1 MTALSLDLTQS
12 ESQMCAE
19 LGQALGLP
27 EPVSTTVLQ
36 AALASDSYA
45 RSLLA
50 SRRTPQMLQ
59 MLLAS
64 PPRRTSLKDEH
75 STVELLQRGSRSL
88 LTWAKT
94 GFSTTDPVE
103 REARSE
109 ACLQCPHRRAP
120 GANLLQATRSELGV
134 CGLCGCPLSR
144 KVSMLSETCPGEST
158 DSPGINRWGQVMN
171 VNEQLH

>member
-1 MTALSLDLTQS
+1 MTSLPLDPSQS
-12 ESQMCAE
+12 ESQLCAE

-27 EPVSTTVLQ
+27 EPVSATVLQ

-64 PPRRTSLKDEH
+64 PPRRTQPKDRH
-75 STVELLQRGSRSL
+75 STVELLQRGSQAL
-88 LTWAKT
+88 LGWAKT

-103 REARSE
+103 REARSQ

-120 GANLLQATRSELGV
+120 GASLLQATRSELGV

-144 KVSMLSETCPGEST
+144 KVSMLSETCPGELPN
-158 DSPGINRWGQVMN
+158 DPGMNRWGQAMN